1 MFHKRGSTDLMRSAQ
16 LLPVGSSTVFG
27 PDKVKI
33 NYISPHN
40 NRVKKKRETK
50 SKKLEKNS
58 QRDMFSQHSLYEE
71 PKSHKFVPL

>member
-16 LLPVGSSTVFG
+16 LLPVGSSTVLG

-33 NYISPHN
+33 NYISPQN
-40 NRVKKKRETK
+40 TKVKKKRETK

-58 QRDMFSQHSLYEE
+58 HRDMFSHNSLYEE